1 MPLTSVLLGWFM
13 VTAWFIGW
21 ELLASRVERGGRLL
35 RAPLWV
41 FAGEALAVTLLGALW
56 FGSLGAGGWPLVF
69 GLLGVA
75 VEWPLRLRSGS
86 KPLGKSGGKAT
97 TQARRLL
104 PILAGVAR
112 LLGAG
117 ALLAWGLA

>member
-1 MPLTSVLLGWFM
+1 MPLTLVLLGWVA

-21 ELLASRVERGGRLL
+21 ELVASRVERGGRLL
-35 RAPLWV
+35 RAPIWV

-75 VEWPLRLRSGS
+75 VEWPLRLRSG
-86 KPLGKSGGKAT
+86 GKVAF
-97 TQARRLL
+97 QARRLIPVL
-104 PILAGVAR
+104 GGIVR

-117 ALLAWGLA
+117 ALLAWRLA

>member
-1 MPLTSVLLGWFM
+1 MPLTSVLLGWLV

-21 ELLASRVERGGRLL
+21 ELLASRVEGGGRLL
-35 RAPLWV
+35 RAPPWV

-75 VEWPLRLRSGS
+75 VEWPLRLRG
-86 KPLGKSGGKAT
+86 GGKVAF
-97 TQARRLL
+97 QARRLL
-104 PILAGVAR
+104 PVLGGVAR

-117 ALLAWGLA
+117 ALLAWRLA

>member
-1 MPLTSVLLGWFM
+1 MPLTSVLLGWVV

-21 ELLASRVERGGRLL
+21 ELLASRVEGSGRWL
-35 RAPLWV
+35 RVPPWV

-56 FGSLGAGGWPLVF
+56 FGSRGAGGWPLVF

-75 VEWPLRLRSGS
+75 VEWPFRLRA
-86 KPLGKSGGKAT
+86 GGKAAF
-97 TQARRLL
+97 QMRRML
-104 PILAGVAR
+104 PIVGGVVR

-117 ALLAWGLA
+117 ALLAWRLA

>member
-1 MPLTSVLLGWFM
+1 MPLLSVLLGWVL

-21 ELLASRVERGGRLL
+21 ELLATRVESSGRWI

-41 FAGEALAVTLLGALW
+41 FAGESLAVTLLGALW

-75 VEWPLRLRSGS
+75 VEWPLRLRSG
-86 KPLGKSGGKAT
+86 GKAP
-97 TQARRLL
+97 AFELRRLVPVL
-104 PILAGVAR
+104 GGVAR

-117 ALLAWGLA
+117 ALLAWRLA

>member
-1 MPLTSVLLGWFM
+1 MPLTSILLAWVAVTGWF
-13 VTAWFIGW
+13 ILW
-21 ELLASRVERGGRLL
+21 ELAASRVERGGRLL

-41 FAGEALAVTLLGALW
+41 FAGEALAVSLLGALW

-75 VEWPLRLRSGS
+75 VEWPLRLRA
-86 KPLGKSGGKAT
+86 GGKGKFH
-97 TQARRLL
+97 ARRLI
-104 PILAGVAR
+104 PIIGGVAR

-117 ALLAWGLA
+117 ALLAWRLA

>member
-1 MPLTSVLLGWFM
+1 MPLTLVLLGWVA

-21 ELLASRVERGGRLL
+21 ELVASRVERGGRLL
-35 RAPLWV
+35 RAPVWV

-75 VEWPLRLRSGS
+75 VEWPLRLRSG
-86 KPLGKSGGKAT
+86 GKVAF
-97 TQARRLL
+97 QARRLIPVL
-104 PILAGVAR
+104 GGIVR

-117 ALLAWGLA
+117 ALLAWRLA